1 MAKNNRI
8 RAMRRREIFDL
19 QNMLYVISR
28 FENGSPDV
36 LPDGIHGEK
45 TTQAITKFQLNNA
58 IEPSGNA
65 DFETLDAISR
75 KYNDVLVNRSRPAH
89 IHFFE
94 IDEIPSLKKGDNS
107 DAVVLVQMFFRKLSR
122 DFLGYSVTEISG
134 VFDDLTEGNVKE
146 FQRINLLNQSGEV
159 NRETWDRIAVYY
171 NMFK

>member
-1 MAKNNRI
+1 MARNNRNKE
-8 RAMRRREIFDL
+8 MRRREIYDL

-28 FENGSPDV
+28 FENENPDV

-45 TTQAITKFQLNNA
+45 TTQAITKFQLNNG

-65 DFETLDAISR
+65 DFETWDAISR
-75 KYNDVLVNRSRPAH
+75 KYNEVLINRSRPAH

-94 IDEIPSLKKGDNS
+94 IDEIPSLKKGDSS
-107 DAVVLVQMFFRKLSR
+107 DAVVLVQMLFRRLSR

-134 VFDDLTEGNVKE
+134 IFDDITEKNVKE

-159 NRETWDRIAVYY
+159 NRETWDRITMYY
-171 NMFK
+171 